1 MCSIGTDAVFAEVD
15 EKLIYMQPR
24 VVIETL
30 SLDL

>member
-1 MCSIGTDAVFAEVD
+1 MCFIGTAAATAEVD
-15 EKLIYMQPR
+15 EKLTYMQPR

>member
-1 MCSIGTDAVFAEVD
+1 MCFIETDAAPVKVD
-15 EKLIYMQPR
+15 EKLTYMQPR